1 MVIDLQVTPPK
12 PMANSRKI
20 YPDYNDNPASYYH
33 EQLSIMKTN
42 LLNPAEVKFAN
53 DSEHGNKKR
62 LRTISS
68 VSSSGSVPSLTTAK
82 KKIPDGGYGW
92 VSVEFQCQTFLRNS
106 WKFLFRRRSLFSQ
119 GNPSINYAELFNYTN
134 SAVYV
139 FLLCSL
145 MVSLIAD
152 GVSFSFGLIYTEL
165 LDYFGEGTTKTAW
178 VGGRLVLLLH
188 STPLT
193 PLHSRSDHCSCRC
206 RCLLDQLCRT

>member
-1 MVIDLQVTPPK
+1 MVIDLQVTPAK
-12 PMANSRKI
+12 PIANTRKI

-53 DSEHGNKKR
+53 DSEHGKKKR

-68 VSSSGSVPSLTTAK
+68 VSSTGSVPSLTPAK

-92 VSVEFQCQTFLRNS
+92 VSVESNAKFSSDIHANSFLT
-106 WKFLFRRRSLFSQ
+106 RRSLFLR
-119 GNPSINYAELFNYTN
+119 GNPSINCAESLNYTN
-134 SAVYV
+134 SVFYV
-139 FLLCSL
+139 FSCSL

-165 LDYFGEGTTKTAW
+165 LDYFEEGTTKTAW
-178 VGGRLVLLLH
+178 VGVTWPRNQI
-188 STPLT
+188 SP
-193 PLHSRSDHCSCRC
+193 
-206 RCLLDQLCRT
+206 